1 MADPI
6 TNVAGSQ
13 GEVLTYTFTPTLI
26 RYVNVAGSVGEVLS
40 WTYIPSYQRKFNIG
54 PSIMEVIGFPAP
66 ETRFGQVIG
75 EVLTRTPPAT
85 VGQTI
90 MEVLGSS
97 PQTLPPLFADVV
109 TTAVIQNDNTWPTL
123 ADTISTESL
132 WTVWSYAVVP
142 MPIDPSISYD
152 IVGQTVTLAVLASP
166 ITTLSYEQVKQ
177 AWSYAVQASRLGD
190 YPIPDQ
196 MWSDTRTG
204 HVSLMVLQSLDIPY
218 VPTSGVFAKQ
228 ALTMVV
234 QAAPLPM
241 YTTPASVGF
250 NGMLVAQK
258 RPTERLPRSN
268 IDAAQQL
275 TQAISALP
283 LPMHRSDVDAG
294 QVLSQ
299 AAIPADF
306 DEHTVGVEHAASVTS
321 YSVSALPVET
331 PWGNDIVASYV
342 NTVLRESDD
351 LHGIPQS
358 QTRVSTVTAL
368 LLRKSDALPP
378 LSLIRVPTARMAVAS
393 AAAGYV
399 PPDDLIVKSLS
410 GAVRMAVAQTAD
422 DYPNPGIPTATIS
435 TGSVSVLNAQPA
447 TYDSPED
454 IYERSKVQMVGQ
466 YVELV
471 PQSRPLPMPISYA
484 PAYQVVELVTSYLY
498 MPPPD
503 VIANSGIKVWQVTQP
518 VARVAEYPD
527 PYIPYSTLT
536 VSQLLEQVAMV
547 AEYPDVHLPTS
558 DAIVNQLLEH
568 VAVVDEFPDPGTM
581 FRPLVVNQVIQQ
593 VSQETSYPDWSTL
606 HKPVVVQQVI
616 QQVSVTARYP
626 DKDVPQSFVKV
637 TQVLEHVADKA
648 NYPDKN
654 APQSTLRVRQ
664 VFEQVMMRDT
674 TMYVM
679 PTPPRKHRVQIS
691 CRFVY

>member
-1 MADPI
+1 
-6 TNVAGSQ
+6 
-13 GEVLTYTFTPTLI
+13 VLTYTPTPTLI
-26 RYVNVAGSVGEVLS
+26 RYVNVAGSVGEALS
-40 WTYIPSYQRKFNIG
+40 WTYIPSYQRQFNVAQ
-54 PSIMEVIGFPAP
+54 SIIEVIGFPAP
-66 ETRFGQVIG
+66 ETRFAQTIG
-75 EVLTRTPPAT
+75 EVLTRTPPGNVA
-85 VGQTI
+85 QTI
-90 MEVLGSS
+90 LEVLGTS
-97 PQTLPPLFADVV
+97 PQTLLPLFADVV
-109 TTAVIQNDNTWPTL
+109 TTAVTQNDNTWPTL

-132 WTVWSYAVVP
+132 WTVWQYAIVQ
-142 MPIDPSISYD
+142 MPIDPSISYN

-166 ITTLSYEQVKQ
+166 ITAISYEQIKQ

-190 YPIPDQ
+190 YPLPDQ
-196 MWSDTRTG
+196 MWSKVSTN

-228 ALTMVV
+228 ALSMVV

-268 IDAAQQL
+268 IDTAQQL
-275 TQAISALP
+275 TQAVTALP
-283 LPMHRSDVDAG
+283 LPMHRSDVDAA
-294 QVLSQ
+294 QLLSQ
-299 AAIPADF
+299 AVIPADF

-321 YSVSALPVET
+321 YSVSALPMGT
-331 PWGNDIVASYV
+331 PTGPDIVASYV
-342 NTVLRESDD
+342 NTVLQESDD

-358 QTRVSTVTAL
+358 QTRVGTVTAL
-368 LLRKSDALPP
+368 VLRTTDIFPP
-378 LSLIRVPTARMAVAS
+378 VSLIRTAAARMAVTS
-393 AAAGYV
+393 AASGYL
-399 PPDDLIVKSLS
+399 PPDELIVKSQS
-410 GAVRMAVAQTAD
+410 GAVRMAVTQIAD
-422 DYPNPGIPTATIS
+422 DYPNPGIPTTTVRVDTVAI
-435 TGSVSVLNAQPA
+435 LNAQPA

-454 IYERSKVQMVGQ
+454 IYERSRYQTVGQ

-471 PQSRPLPMPISYA
+471 PQRRPLPLPISYA

-518 VARVAEYPD
+518 VARVAKYPD

-568 VAVVDEFPDPGTM
+568 VAAVDEFPDPGTM

-593 VSQETSYPDWSTL
+593 VSQETTYPDWSTL

-616 QQVSVTARYP
+616 QQVSVTASYP
-626 DKDVPQSFVKV
+626 DKDVPQSFVKI